1 MPFERAGSP
10 RRAYPHETWLMSQ
23 GKTSVPPQPVTPPPI
38 PFQPRNSLPP
48 HPFGADARC
57 FPCKVLKN
65 AIRAVL
71 SRWGKRPRSTGEEE
85 VQELLGLVATAIH
98 QAWFSAT
105 PSVPVRPKVDPRIHS
120 SLGRRL
126 LELLRSE
133 VVEGWREGGVPDTE
147 LLPLLVAMERVRV
160 TIQPNWAQTFA
171 QQLSGSDGLA
181 LLMDVA
187 HDLRSPLTSILV
199 LAETL
204 QRGQSGTVNEVQRR
218 QLGLIYTAALG
229 LSSVASDI
237 IEFTQG
243 GDQLVEQEPAAFSV
257 TAMLESVRDI
267 VRPIAEEKHLT
278 VRLLA
283 PTHDQRM
290 GYPVALSRVL
300 LNLTTNALKFTDEG
314 YVEIVAQEAAD
325 GSDHIEFAVRDSG
338 RGIPAEKITTLFQPL
353 RKESGRRGQLFSQTG
368 LGLTICRKLASAM
381 KSELKVESRTG
392 WGTRFYFA
400 LDLPVVAVR
409 RSGPRAAP
417 RATAAH
423 PVRNSGSHA
432 PRNSG
437 ASGESG
443 APGAPGAPS
452 TNR

>member
-1 MPFERAGSP
+1 M
-10 RRAYPHETWLMSQ
+10 
-23 GKTSVPPQPVTPPPI
+23 V
-38 PFQPRNSLPP
+38 
-48 HPFGADARC
+48 
-57 FPCKVLKN
+57 
-65 AIRAVL
+65 
-71 SRWGKRPRSTGEEE
+71 SRWGGGGAGGKRARSTGPAEAAD
-85 VQELLGLVATAIH
+85 LLGLLASAVH
-98 QAWFSAT
+98 QAKFITTQTT
-105 PSVPVRPKVDPRIHS
+105 PIRPKVDPRIHS

-126 LELLRSE
+126 LELLRGDI
-133 VVEGWREGGVPDTE
+133 VESWRDFNVPDGE

-171 QQLSGSDGLA
+171 QQLSGADGLA
-181 LLMDVA
+181 LLMDFA

-204 QRGQSGTVNEVQRR
+204 QRGQSGAVNDVQRR

-243 GDQLVEQEPAAFSV
+243 GDQLVDQDPSAFSV
-257 TAMLESVRDI
+257 TAMLEAVRDI

-290 GYPVALSRVL
+290 GHPVALSRIL

-314 YVEIVAQEAAD
+314 YVEIVAQE
-325 GSDHIEFAVRDSG
+325 GPGTKIEFAVRDSG
-338 RGIPAEKITTLFQPL
+338 RGIPQEKITTLFQPL
-353 RKESGRRGQLFSQTG
+353 RKEAGRRGQLFSQTG
-368 LGLTICRKLASAM
+368 LGLTICRKLATAM

-392 WGTRFYFA
+392 WGTRFFFE
-400 LDLPVVAVR
+400 LDLALAPAR
-409 RSGPRAAP
+409 RSGPRPAP
-417 RATAAH
+417 RVSGKH

-432 PRNSG
+432 PRANGDASAGRSSG
-437 ASGESG
+437 PHRRAL
-443 APGAPGAPS
+443 
-452 TNR
+452 

>member
-1 MPFERAGSP
+1 M
-10 RRAYPHETWLMSQ
+10 
-23 GKTSVPPQPVTPPPI
+23 
-38 PFQPRNSLPP
+38 
-48 HPFGADARC
+48 
-57 FPCKVLKN
+57 
-65 AIRAVL
+65 L
-71 SRWGKRPRSTGEEE
+71 SKWGKRPRSTTSDEAA
-85 VQELLGLVATAIH
+85 ELLDLVAGAIH
-98 QAWFSAT
+98 QAYLTVS

-126 LELLRSE
+126 LELLRGE
-133 VVEGWREGGVPDTE
+133 IVEGWRDIGVPDTE

-160 TIQPNWAQTFA
+160 TIQPNWAQSFA
-171 QQLSGSDGLA
+171 QQLSGADGLA

-243 GDQLVEQEPAAFSV
+243 GDQLVDQEPSPFSV
-257 TAMLESVRDI
+257 TSMLESVRDI

-283 PTHDQRM
+283 PQNDQRL
-290 GYPVALSRVL
+290 GHPVALSRVL

-314 YVEIVAQEAAD
+314 YVEIVAQEIKD
-325 GSDHIEFAVRDSG
+325 SDRIEFAVRDSG
-338 RGIPAEKITTLFQPL
+338 RGIPPEKVTTLFQPL

-368 LGLTICRKLASAM
+368 LGLTICRKLCSAM
-381 KSELKVESRTG
+381 KSELKVESRIG
-392 WGTRFYFA
+392 WGTRFFFE
-400 LDLPVVAVR
+400 LDLRVATVR
-409 RSGPRAAP
+409 RSGPQTKRNSGV
-417 RATAAH
+417 H
-423 PVRNSGSHA
+423 PVRNSGSHP
-432 PRNSG
+432 PRNSDPHKR
-437 ASGESG
+437 A
-443 APGAPGAPS
+443 
-452 TNR
+452 

>member
-1 MPFERAGSP
+1 VS
-10 RRAYPHETWLMSQ
+10 
-23 GKTSVPPQPVTPPPI
+23 
-38 PFQPRNSLPP
+38 
-48 HPFGADARC
+48 
-57 FPCKVLKN
+57 
-65 AIRAVL
+65 
-71 SRWGKRPRSTGEEE
+71 
-85 VQELLGLVATAIH
+85 ELLGLVASAIH
-98 QAWFSAT
+98 QAWSVATASA
-105 PSVPVRPKVDPRIHS
+105 PVRPKVDPRIHS
-120 SLGRRL
+120 TLGRRL
-126 LELLRSE
+126 LELLRSA
-133 VVEGWREGGVPDTE
+133 VVESWREVGVPDTE

-204 QRGQSGTVNEVQRR
+204 QRGQSGAVNEVQRR

-243 GDQLVEQEPAAFSV
+243 GDQLVEQEPSAFSV
-257 TAMLESVRDI
+257 MAMLESVRDI

-290 GYPVALSRVL
+290 GHPVALSRIL

-314 YVEIVAQEAAD
+314 YVEIVAQEAGD
-325 GSDHIEFAVRDSG
+325 GSARIEFAVRDSG
-338 RGIPAEKITTLFQPL
+338 RGIPSEKITTLFQPL

-368 LGLTICRKLASAM
+368 LGLTICRKLATAM
-381 KSELKVESRTG
+381 KSELKVESRIG
-392 WGTRFYFA
+392 WGTRFYFD
-400 LDLPVVAVR
+400 LDLPIVAVR

-417 RATAAH
+417 RPNPVH

-432 PRNSG
+432 PRSSGPQQNSNRI
-437 ASGESG
+437 SGPQRRS
-443 APGAPGAPS
+443 S
-452 TNR
+452 

>member
-1 MPFERAGSP
+1 VPPARVTP
-10 RRAYPHETWLMSQ
+10 
-23 GKTSVPPQPVTPPPI
+23 TSV
-38 PFQPRNSLPP
+38 QPRISFPP
-48 HPFGADARC
+48 DHPFGADAGC
-57 FPCKVLKN
+57 VACLVLKN
-65 AIRAVL
+65 AIRAL
-71 SRWGKRPRSTGEEE
+71 LTGWAKRPRSTGPDE
-85 VQELLGLVATAIH
+85 VSELLELVAI
-98 QAWFSAT
+98 AT
-105 PSVPVRPKVDPRIHS
+105 HEARFALSLGGPVRLKVDPRIHTP
-120 SLGRRL
+120 LGRRL

-133 VVEGWREGGVPDTE
+133 VVEGWREVGVPDTE
-147 LLPLLVAMERVRV
+147 LLPLFSAMERVRV
-160 TIQPNWAQTFA
+160 SIQPNWAQTFA

-199 LAETL
+199 LAEAL
-204 QRGQSGTVNEVQRR
+204 KGGASGEVNEVQRR

-243 GDQLVEQEPAAFSV
+243 GDPLVDQEPAAFSV

-283 PTHDQRM
+283 PTKDERM
-290 GYPVALSRVL
+290 GHPVALSRVL
-300 LNLTTNALKFTDEG
+300 LNLTTNALKFTDQG
-314 YVEIVAQEAAD
+314 YVEIVAQEIGGE
-325 GSDHIEFAVRDSG
+325 GSSRIEFAVRDSG
-338 RGIPAEKITTLFQPL
+338 RGIPPDKVTTLFQPL
-353 RKESGRRGQLFSQTG
+353 RKESGRRGQLFSQAG

-392 WGTRFYFA
+392 WGTRFFFE
-400 LDLPVVAVR
+400 LDLPIVAVR

-417 RATAAH
+417 RVH

-432 PRNSG
+432 PRSSG
-437 ASGESG
+437 PKGRPGRGSGPERG
-443 APGAPGAPS
+443 
-452 TNR
+452 TT

>member
-1 MPFERAGSP
+1 MPSRVSP
-10 RRAYPHETWLMSQ
+10 PSL
-23 GKTSVPPQPVTPPPI
+23 PPI
-38 PFQPRNSLPP
+38 PLQPRNSPQPP

-57 FPCKVLKN
+57 IPCKVLKH
-65 AIRAVL
+65 AIRTVL
-71 SRWGKRPRSTGEEE
+71 TESGKRPRSTTSDE
-85 VQELLGLVATAIH
+85 VSELLGLVASAIH
-98 QAWFSAT
+98 LAWFAASPAA
-105 PSVPVRPKVDPRIHS
+105 PVRPKVDPRIHS
-120 SLGRRL
+120 ALGRRF
-126 LELLRSE
+126 LELLRGE
-133 VVEGWREGGVPDTE
+133 VVEGWRDFGVPDSE

-160 TIQPNWAQTFA
+160 TLQPNWAQTFA
-171 QQLSGSDGLA
+171 QQLSGADGLG

-243 GDQLVEQEPAAFSV
+243 GDQLVDQEPSAFSV

-267 VRPIAEEKHLT
+267 ARPIAEEKHLT

-283 PTHDQRM
+283 PVHDERL
-290 GYPVALSRVL
+290 GHSVALSRVL
-300 LNLTTNALKFTDEG
+300 LNLTTNALKFTDQG
-314 YVEIVAQEAAD
+314 YVEIVAQETGPD
-325 GSDHIEFAVRDSG
+325 RIEFAVRDSG
-338 RGIPAEKITTLFQPL
+338 RGIPPDKITTLFQPL

-381 KSELKVESRTG
+381 KSELKVESRIG
-392 WGTRFYFA
+392 WGTRFYFE
-400 LDLPVVAVR
+400 LDLPVVQSR

-417 RATAAH
+417 RATPTH
-423 PVRNSGSHA
+423 PVRNSGSHLPRHA
-432 PRNSG
+432 PAQGNSAG
-437 ASGESG
+437 NSNRTSG
-443 APGAPGAPS
+443 PHRR
-452 TNR
+452 TT

>member
-1 MPFERAGSP
+1 M
-10 RRAYPHETWLMSQ
+10 L
-23 GKTSVPPQPVTPPPI
+23 PQ
-38 PFQPRNSLPP
+38 RSSLPP
-48 HPFGADARC
+48 THPFGADVRC
-57 FPCKVLKN
+57 VPCKVLKN
-65 AIRAVL
+65 AIRAL
-71 SRWGKRPRSTGEEE
+71 LTHWAKRPRSTSPDE
-85 VQELLGLVATAIH
+85 VSELLGLVASATH
-98 QAWFSAT
+98 EAWFAT
-105 PSVPVRPKVDPRIHS
+105 PGMHVRLKVDARIHT

-133 VVEGWREGGVPDTE
+133 VIEGWREVGVPDTE
-147 LLPLLVAMERVRV
+147 LLPLFSAMERVRV

-204 QRGQSGTVNEVQRR
+204 QRGQSGSVNESQRR

-229 LSSVASDI
+229 LSAVASDI

-243 GDQLVEQEPAAFSV
+243 GDPLVGQDPAAFSV

-290 GYPVALSRVL
+290 GQAVALSRVL

-314 YVEIVAQEAAD
+314 YVEIVAQEAGD
-325 GSDHIEFAVRDSG
+325 GSNRIEFVVRDSG
-338 RGIPAEKITTLFQPL
+338 RGIPPETITTLFQPL
-353 RKESGRRGQLFSQTG
+353 RKESGRRGQLFSQAG
-368 LGLTICRKLASAM
+368 LGLTICRKLVTAM
-381 KSELKVESRTG
+381 KSELKVESRIG
-392 WGTRFYFA
+392 WGTRFFFE
-400 LDLPVVAVR
+400 LELPIVAER
-409 RSGPRAAP
+409 RSGPRAVS
-417 RATAAH
+417 RKTGVH

-432 PRNSG
+432 PRSSG
-437 ASGESG
+437 PKGIAGRTSDPQRRIS
-443 APGAPGAPS
+443 
-452 TNR
+452 

>member
-1 MPFERAGSP
+1 M
-10 RRAYPHETWLMSQ
+10 
-23 GKTSVPPQPVTPPPI
+23 TPPAI
-38 PFQPRNSLPP
+38 PLQPRNSIAP
-48 HPFGADARC
+48 HPFGTDVRC
-57 FPCKVLKN
+57 VACKIFKS
-65 AIRAVL
+65 AIRVVL
-71 SRWGKRPRSTGEEE
+71 SRWGKRPRSTGQDE
-85 VQELLGLVATAIH
+85 VHEVLGLVASAIH
-98 QAWFSAT
+98 QAWSSAS
-105 PSVPVRPKVDPRIHS
+105 PAVPVRPKVDPRIHS
-120 SLGRRL
+120 TLGRRL

-133 VVEGWREGGVPDTE
+133 VVESWRDVGVPDTE
-147 LLPLLVAMERVRV
+147 LLPLFVAMERVRV

-171 QQLSGSDGLA
+171 QQLSGTDGLA

-204 QRGQSGTVNEVQRR
+204 QRGQSGAVNEVQRR

-243 GDQLVEQEPAAFSV
+243 GDQLVEQEPSPFSV

-278 VRLLA
+278 IRLLA
-283 PTHDQRM
+283 PTSDQRL

-314 YVEIVAQEAAD
+314 YVEIVAQEVD
-325 GSDHIEFAVRDSG
+325 GPGSNTIEFAVRDSG
-338 RGIPAEKITTLFQPL
+338 RGIPHDKITTLFQPL

-368 LGLTICRKLASAM
+368 LGLTICRKLATAM

-392 WGTRFYFA
+392 WGTRFYFE
-400 LDLPVVAVR
+400 LNLPVVAVR
-409 RSGPRAAP
+409 RSGPRAVP
-417 RATAAH
+417 RPSNVH

-432 PRNSG
+432 PRSPAAPPNGSPPAPPRTSG
-437 ASGESG
+437 
-443 APGAPGAPS
+443 PS
-452 TNR
+452 RRTS

>member
-1 MPFERAGSP
+1 MSSQRVSPPAMPFP
-10 RRAYPHETWLMSQ
+10 L
-23 GKTSVPPQPVTPPPI
+23 
-38 PFQPRNSLPP
+38 QPRNTPVPP

-57 FPCKVLKN
+57 VPCKVLKN
-65 AIRAVL
+65 AIRSVL
-71 SRWGKRPRSTGEEE
+71 TESGKRPRSTTSDE
-85 VQELLGLVATAIH
+85 VSELLGLVASAIH
-98 QAWFSAT
+98 LAWFTASPA
-105 PSVPVRPKVDPRIHS
+105 VPVRAKVDPRIHS
-120 SLGRRL
+120 ALGRRF

-133 VVEGWREGGVPDTE
+133 VVEGWRDFNVPDSD
-147 LLPLLVAMERVRV
+147 LLPLLSAMERVRV
-160 TIQPNWAQTFA
+160 TIQPSWAQTSA
-171 QQLSGSDGLA
+171 QQLSGNDGLA

-204 QRGQSGTVNEVQRR
+204 QRGQSGVVNEVQRR

-243 GDQLVEQEPAAFSV
+243 GDQLVDQEPSAFSV

-283 PTHDQRM
+283 PVHDERM
-290 GYPVALSRVL
+290 GHPVALSRVL
-300 LNLTTNALKFTDEG
+300 LNLTTNALKFTDQG
-314 YVEIVAQEAAD
+314 YVEVVAQET
-325 GSDHIEFAVRDSG
+325 GEGNRIEFAVRDSG
-338 RGIPAEKITTLFQPL
+338 RGIPPEKVTTLFQPL

-368 LGLTICRKLASAM
+368 LGLTICRKLATAM
-381 KSELKVESRTG
+381 KSELKVESRIG
-392 WGTRFYFA
+392 WGTRFYFD
-400 LDLPVVAVR
+400 LDLPIVAVR

-417 RATAAH
+417 RPNPVH

-432 PRNSG
+432 PRSSGPQQNSNRI
-437 ASGESG
+437 SGPQRRS
-443 APGAPGAPS
+443 S
-452 TNR
+452 

>member
-1 MPFERAGSP
+1 MPPA
-10 RRAYPHETWLMSQ
+10 
-23 GKTSVPPQPVTPPPI
+23 I
-38 PFQPRNSLPP
+38 PLQPRNSPPP

-105 PSVPVRPKVDPRIHS
+105 PSIPVRLMVDPRIHS
-120 SLGRRL
+120 TLGRRF

-133 VVEGWREGGVPDTE
+133 VVEGWREVGVPDTE

-171 QQLSGSDGLA
+171 QQLSGADGLA

-204 QRGQSGTVNEVQRR
+204 QRGQSGQVNDVQRR

-243 GDQLVEQEPAAFSV
+243 GDPLLDQEPSAFSV
-257 TAMLESVRDI
+257 TAMLEAVRDI
-267 VRPIAEEKHLT
+267 VLPIAEEKHLT
-278 VRLLA
+278 IRLLA
-283 PTHDQRM
+283 PTHDQRS
-290 GYPVALSRVL
+290 GHPVALSRVL

-314 YVEIVAQEAAD
+314 YVEIVAQEVGEA
-325 GSDHIEFAVRDSG
+325 GSNRIEFAVRDSG
-338 RGIPAEKITTLFQPL
+338 RGIPNEKVTTLFQPL
-353 RKESGRRGQLFSQTG
+353 RKEPGRRGQLFSQTG

-381 KSELKVESRTG
+381 KSELKVESRIG
-392 WGTRFYFA
+392 WGTRFYFE
-400 LDLPVVAVR
+400 LDLPIVAVR
-409 RSGPRAAP
+409 RSGPRAAAAP
-417 RATAAH
+417 RPGGVH

-432 PRNSG
+432 PRPSG
-437 ASGESG
+437 ASAAASSTNRTSG
-443 APGAPGAPS
+443 PNAAAPS
-452 TNR
+452 TNRTSGPQGRT

>member
-1 MPFERAGSP
+1 MSSQRLSP
-10 RRAYPHETWLMSQ
+10 PSLPLPLQSRS
-23 GKTSVPPQPVTPPPI
+23 TPA
-38 PFQPRNSLPP
+38 PP

-57 FPCKVLKN
+57 VPCKVLNN
-65 AIRAVL
+65 AIRSVL
-71 SRWGKRPRSTGEEE
+71 TESGKRPRSTTSDE
-85 VQELLGLVATAIH
+85 VSELLGLVASAIH
-98 QAWFSAT
+98 LAWFAASPAI
-105 PSVPVRPKVDPRIHS
+105 VVRPKVDPRIHS
-120 SLGRRL
+120 ALGRRF

-133 VVEGWREGGVPDTE
+133 VVEGWRDFNVPDSE

-171 QQLSGSDGLA
+171 QQLSGNDGLA

-204 QRGQSGTVNEVQRR
+204 QRGQSGPVNEIQRR

-243 GDQLVEQEPAAFSV
+243 GDQLVEQESVGFSV

-283 PTHDQRM
+283 PAVDERKGH
-290 GYPVALSRVL
+290 PVALSRML
-300 LNLTTNALKFTDEG
+300 LNLTTNALKFTEEG
-314 YVEIVAQEAAD
+314 YVEIVAREIAPTR
-325 GSDHIEFAVRDSG
+325 IEFAVRDSG
-338 RGIPAEKITTLFQPL
+338 KGMSPEKINTLFQPL

-368 LGLTICRKLASAM
+368 LGLTICRKLCTAM
-381 KSELKVESRTG
+381 KSDLKVESRIG
-392 WGTRFYFA
+392 WGTRFFFE
-400 LDLPVVAVR
+400 LDLPIMPVR
-409 RSGPRAAP
+409 RSGPQGKRNSGV
-417 RATAAH
+417 H

-432 PRNSG
+432 PRGSG
-437 ASGESG
+437 PLKRA
-443 APGAPGAPS
+443 
-452 TNR
+452 